1 MPSATAFLG
10 FEKSVRDFLGGW
22 SAQASE
28 RYARIAAQRFRNMQR
43 TVVAQLQKG
52 LFDPLAEAE
61 TLAQLDEFLYGVAV
75 ASCSNEV

>member
-22 SAQASE
+22 SAQARE
-28 RYARIAAQRFRNMQR
+28 R

-52 LFDPLAEAE
+52 LSDPLAEAE
-61 TLAQLDEFLYGVAV
+61 ILAQLDDFLPLRVRSAGGGTESVWHVARTWGT
-75 ASCSNEV
+75 N